1 MIELYTWGTTNGRR
15 PVIMLEEIGL
25 PYKLIPVD
33 IKSGAQRSPEHIARS
48 PAGKIPALVDTE
60 GPGGKPATLFES
72 VSMLIYLGDK
82 TGKLMGATPADRPNV
97 LKWTMF
103 STATLLPT
111 FGMMRTY
118 KDLEPS
124 GAAQLDVLEGQLART
139 PFLAGDYSI
148 ADIAPVTRL
157 QPFVD
162 HEWLKT
168 RPNVA
173 RWLATVLARP
183 AVKKGLEMKIG

>member
-33 IKSGAQRSPEHIARS
+33 IKSGAQRSPEHLARS
-48 PAGKIPALVDTE
+48 PAGKIPALVDTD

-72 VSMLIYLGDK
+72 VSMLLYLGDK

-103 STATLLPT
+103 SAATLLPT

-118 KDLEPS
+118 KDLEPCGS
-124 GAAQLDVLEGQLART
+124 GATRRARR
-139 PFLAGDYSI
+139 PARPDAVPSWRLFDRRHCAGH
-148 ADIAPVTRL
+148 AAAAVRRPRVA
-157 QPFVD
+157 
-162 HEWLKT
+162 EE

-173 RWLATVLARP
+173 RWLGAVLARP